1 MNLVMAQPK
10 LHVPVLLKE
19 VIAGLDL
26 KKGGSY
32 IDCTTGTGGHAAA
45 VLERILP
52 GGRLLGIDADP
63 GALKIASDRLAR
75 FGNAVTLVNA
85 NFLLLENIAR
95 ANGFYPVD
103 GILFD
108 LGLSSLQLERPESG
122 FSFQTDAP
130 LDMRFGPDQQLT
142 AAQLVNEAHE
152 EDLYHI
158 IRDYGEEPAA
168 RRIVR
173 SIIKSRPIATTLQLA
188 RLIERATGG
197 VRGRIHPATKT
208 FQALRIAV
216 NNELANLEAALGQ
229 ATNLL
234 ATGGRLAVISY
245 HSLEDRIV
253 KTYFSGQARGCIC
266 PPQVIKCVCQHVP
279 TLKPVNKKVI
289 RPEAGEVL
297 INPRSRSA
305 RLRVAEKL

>member
-1 MNLVMAQPK
+1 
-10 LHVPVLLKE
+10 
-19 VIAGLDL
+19 IAGLDL

-63 GALKIASDRLAR
+63 GALKVASDRLAR
-75 FGNAVTLVNA
+75 FGNAVTLVNC
-85 NFLLLENIAR
+85 NFLLLENVAR

-142 AAQLVNEAHE
+142 AAQLVNEADGE
-152 EDLYHI
+152 ELYHI